1 VTVVLAHQDARR
13 GPERGERHMATDNHE
28 DRNQRI
34 QRRAYELWMAAG
46 TPEGKDEHFW
56 LMAERDIDA
65 EDRDRPQPQA
75 RP

>member
-1 VTVVLAHQDARR
+1 
-13 GPERGERHMATDNHE
+13 MATDNHE